1 MCFERCIKFVSS
13 YAYIFVYMDSK
24 GFCTACFNAYQM
36 TSANPIQISINTVV
50 QRVLFAMQTIT
61 IPVICTSCAYWTFL
75 SESGE
80 LENADKLS
88 PSALIGDRM
97 LARMQEKKAGEAGA
111 FGSALQRTNSLS
123 PNMTAAAAD
132 RASAKKKKKKK
143 KKNKGDE
150 FDLV

>member
-1 MCFERCIKFVSS
+1 MLQNFIRAERERAINLFRSPAQVRGSLLFKLGVEPSPQLGYGTGGGSS
-13 YAYIFVYMDSK
+13 TNTPGYIGK
-24 GFCTACFNAYQM
+24 
-36 TSANPIQISINTVV
+36 
-50 QRVLFAMQTIT
+50 
-61 IPVICTSCAYWTFL
+61 
-75 SESGE
+75 
-80 LENADKLS
+80 S

>member
-88 PSALIGDRM
+88 PSALIGAM
-97 LARMQEKKAGEAGA
+97 VPAVCVFVL
-111 FGSALQRTNSLS
+111 SLL
-123 PNMTAAAAD
+123 M
-132 RASAKKKKKKK
+132 
-143 KKNKGDE
+143 
-150 FDLV
+150 